1 MFSSRQVVELQV
13 VVGPFPHDLHLMTT
27 LGVETEA
34 PFGLDIL
41 KFVRHGAR
49 SEDQGASMHR
59 PSSRTQADFQ
69 ADSQKSTVV
78 DAVIEFQQ
86 IICPSCISLA
96 AHFQEWI
103 EL

>member
-1 MFSSRQVVELQV
+1 
-13 VVGPFPHDLHLMTT
+13 MTT

-59 PSSRTQADFQ
+59 QSSRTQADFQ

-86 IICPSCISLA
+86 WGYPLHSGTPNGLWFRDQTDSADSTIDL
-96 AHFQEWI
+96 
-103 EL
+103 